1 MITVLVQFKL
11 PDDIAIEHMPMAI
24 AGIAS
29 GFHNAFGLID
39 KSFLTSRENRSF
51 AAVLLWSSR
60 DDAEW
65 FFTATWK
72 AMMLEDYEF
81 ELYLTYFDNSFV
93 MAKQHDPIDV
103 MDFLDIDD

>member
-11 PDDIAIEHMPMAI
+11 PDAIATEHMPMAI

-29 GFHNAFGLID
+29 SFQNAFGLID
-39 KSFLTSRENRSF
+39 KSFLTATKSRTF

-72 AMMLEDYEF
+72 AMMIEDYEF
-81 ELYLTYFDNSFV
+81 ELYLTYFDTSFLL
-93 MAKQHDPIDV
+93 ADKSNPLDL
-103 MDFLDIDD
+103 LDILETDD